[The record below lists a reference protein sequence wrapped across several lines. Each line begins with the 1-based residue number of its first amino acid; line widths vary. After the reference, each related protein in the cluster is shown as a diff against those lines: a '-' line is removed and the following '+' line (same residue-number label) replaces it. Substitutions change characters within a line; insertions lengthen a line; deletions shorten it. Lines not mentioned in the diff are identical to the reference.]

1 MLYISIL
8 LLFTDFVLLAIGI
21 VIFKEINHCKKMI
34 ARDLKRLNRKL
45 RKN

>member
-21 VIFKEINHCKKMI
+21 VIFKEIDHCKKMMM
-34 ARDLKRLNRKL
+34 RDLKKLNRKL
-45 RKN
+45 R

>member
-21 VIFKEINHCKKMI
+21 VIFKEINYCKKMMM
-34 ARDLKRLNRKL
+34 RDLKKLNRKL